1 MSASKIA
8 EIKKYDRD
16 RKHLSRIMKKN
27 KNCFK
32 SVPMSKFK
40 ILQLKNNTTKNMK
53 NATVEN
59 FVTEKNLKEKMPS
72 SIEKSHLASRYLRKM
87 VELKKNKKKLELEE
101 LKKEVLENLGADEN
115 LLFSAMRWKE

>member
-1 MSASKIA
+1 MIKREANAERKRKSRANMSASKIA

-16 RKHLSRIMKKN
+16 RKHFSQIMKKN

-32 SVPMSKFK
+32 SVPVSKFQ

-59 FVTEKNLKEKMPS
+59 FVMENFVTEKNLKEKMPS
-72 SIEKSHLASRYLRKM
+72 SIEKVVWLH
-87 VELKKNKKKLELEE
+87 NI
-101 LKKEVLENLGADEN
+101 
-115 LLFSAMRWKE
+115 

>member
-1 MSASKIA
+1 MIKREANAERKRKSRANMSASKIV

-16 RKHLSRIMKKN
+16 RKHFSRIMKNN

-32 SVPMSKFK
+32 SVPVSKFK

-59 FVTEKNLKEKMPS
+59 FVTENLVMQKFCDGKKFEGKNAFL
-72 SIEKSHLASRYLRKM
+72 H
-87 VELKKNKKKLELEE
+87 
-101 LKKEVLENLGADEN
+101 
-115 LLFSAMRWKE
+115 

>member
-1 MSASKIA
+1 MIKREANAERKRKSRANMSASKIA

-16 RKHLSRIMKKN
+16 RKHFSRIMKKN

-32 SVPMSKFK
+32 SVPVSKFK

-59 FVTEKNLKEKMPS
+59 FVTKIL
-72 SIEKSHLASRYLRKM
+72 
-87 VELKKNKKKLELEE
+87 
-101 LKKEVLENLGADEN
+101 
-115 LLFSAMRWKE
+115 

>member
-1 MSASKIA
+1 MIKREANAERKRKSRANMSASKIA

-16 RKHLSRIMKKN
+16 RKHFSRIMKKN

-32 SVPMSKFK
+32 SVPVSKFK

-59 FVTEKNLKEKMPS
+59 FVTEKNLKEKCLPP
-72 SIEKSHLASRYLRKM
+72 
-87 VELKKNKKKLELEE
+87 LKKVVWLH
-101 LKKEVLENLGADEN
+101 DI
-115 LLFSAMRWKE
+115 